1 MPLSVRPRRS
11 RRCHAFVSLSSLV
24 LGGFW
29 AVATASGQQDDA
41 DASFDRTTD
50 RASHLLTSRLPGKE
64 AMSVLTSLEGEWEMV
79 GTTHR
84 PSDDAPAGSSF
95 TARQTARWEIPDRVL
110 KVEWLVVDGAGA
122 VIGDGRSRIAYDE
135 IASAVVNTYAGNDR
149 DTRFSGSA
157 TLIDASDGVLEWR
170 GHETRG
176 LAASVNFE
184 VTYLFPDPST
194 FTVDFIPTCVDGEVG
209 PRPSRF
215 TWTRSNSFLSAI
227 PFVDRWMGAWSNA
240 TDATLESRI
249 RFGPG
254 RRSLV
259 IESFP
264 ADRIDREAAS
274 LMETIW
280 FDPRSRVL
288 RYRGHRDDGSWMEGA
303 VVVDVDSDGLLV
315 DWRGVDRMGGD
326 DSGRLRLSLVDRALM
341 RAEIPGEDETS
352 TEASGAIAAYD
363 PEDAP

>member
-1 MPLSVRPRRS
+1 MPWSVCPRRS
-11 RRCHAFVSLSSLV
+11 RRGHAFVSLSSFLLV
-24 LGGFW
+24 GFW
-29 AVATASGQQDDA
+29 AVAAASGHQDDA
-41 DASFDRTTD
+41 ESSFDTTTD
-50 RASHLLTSRLPGKE
+50 HTSDPRRSMLPGSE
-64 AMSVLTSLEGEWEMV
+64 AMSVLTSLEGEWEMA

-95 TARQTARWEIPDRVL
+95 TARQTARWEIPGRVL
-110 KVEWLVVDGAGA
+110 KVEWLVVDGDGA
-122 VIGDGRSRIAYDE
+122 VIGDGRSRIEYDE
-135 IASAVVNTYAGNDR
+135 IASAVVNTYAGSDR

-184 VTYLFPDPST
+184 VTYLFPDAST
-194 FTVDFIPTCVDGEVG
+194 FTVDFIPTCVDGEGG

-215 TWTRSNSFLSAI
+215 TWTRSNSFLSAV
-227 PFVDRWMGAWSNA
+227 PFVDRWMGEWSNVG
-240 TDATLESRI
+240 DATMESRI

-264 ADRIDREAAS
+264 SDRIDRDAAS
-274 LMETIW
+274 IMETIW
-280 FDPRSRVL
+280 FDPGSQRL
-288 RYRGHRDDGSWMEGA
+288 RYRGHRDDGSWMEGE

-315 DWRGVDRMGGD
+315 DWRGVDRMGGI
-326 DSGRLRLSLVDRALM
+326 DSGRLRLSMIDRALV
-341 RAEIPGEDETS
+341 RAAIPGEQEPSPEGPGT
-352 TEASGAIAAYD
+352 IAAYD
-363 PEDAP
+363 LEDAP